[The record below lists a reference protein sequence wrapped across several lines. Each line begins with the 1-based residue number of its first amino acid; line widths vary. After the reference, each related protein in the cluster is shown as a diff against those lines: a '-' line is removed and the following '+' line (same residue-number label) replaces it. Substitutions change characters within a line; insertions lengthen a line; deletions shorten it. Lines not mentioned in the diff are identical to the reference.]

1 MLSLDFE
8 REGVMRSR
16 AGHRFALLRTFW
28 IVALI
33 TLSGVAR
40 SETPFTFT
48 VPQSRVLVK
57 ISAPS
62 LLPDATASAKPNYF
76 KLTRREPLL
85 IVSGWLE
92 PAQQYKGLDAFWQS
106 ESRSPAYAGSLAP
119 VRVEMLREGAWEVV
133 AFDVSVPGATQSN
146 LRAERVEAGMWID
159 LHLSTI
165 APSATP
171 SATLRADLLAVLRQ
185 VQVQQK

>member
-1 MLSLDFE
+1 
-8 REGVMRSR
+8 MRSR
-16 AGHRFALLRTFW
+16 AGHRFALLCTLW
-28 IVALI
+28 IVALT

-40 SETPFTFT
+40 SEVPFTFT

-57 ISAPS
+57 VSDPS

-76 KLTRREPLL
+76 RLTRREPLL

-92 PAQQYKGLDAFWQS
+92 PAQQYKGLNAFWQS
-106 ESRSPAYAGSLAP
+106 ESRSPAYAGPLAP

-133 AFDVSVPGATQSN
+133 AFDVSLPGATQSN
-146 LRAERVEAGMWID
+146 LRAERVEAGTWID

-165 APSATP
+165 ARGATP
-171 SATLRADLLAVLRQ
+171 STKLRAQLLAVLPQ
-185 VQVQQK
+185 VQVLQK